1 MMGINTSKENLCINK
16 LVCNKKEIIFVEKDM
31 IVPDTKPDILN
42 TICTSGVVCLYK
54 TELQD
59 DKLKIDGG
67 INTYIMYLAENSED
81 KIRGINTNLDFT
93 ENINLPNCKEGM
105 DLKVNTNLKSIE
117 CQVLNGRKIGIKA
130 TLEIFVE
137 VYSNENIDL
146 VNNIEEDDSIQILK
160 EELKVNELVGVGNTK
175 IYAKE
180 TVPVQNVDNIA
191 EILKV
196 NSNICDKDIKI
207 SYNKILSKAEARIKI
222 MYLTEDNRINSVN
235 AKIPIVGFI
244 DIPNVSDGN
253 TCNTNYEIK
262 NIIIKPN
269 QPEEHSINVEIEV
282 LVTCMV
288 YHEKTITLI
297 QDLYSPYE
305 EITFNLKQ
313 YNAIINS
320 REFKDKK
327 QIREKVKID
336 GIEGKQLID
345 VDIFSNVSNE
355 GRLNNPNKFDGELEC
370 NFTFTDNN
378 MNIEQKRTKIPFD
391 YVIDNLEPNSN
402 LKFNFQI
409 DNPNF
414 IVRDGGEIDCDM
426 DMNIECNSSGTSS
439 LNIIE
444 NIEKNENTSDQDY
457 SVVVYIVKRGD
468 TLWNIAK
475 KFRTTVDFIVR
486 TNGIE
491 DENKINVG
499 QKLYIP
505 RFSKIGA

>member
-42 TICTSGVVCLYK
+42 TICTSGIVCLYK

-59 DKLKIDGG
+59 DKIKIDGG

-81 KIRGINTNLDFT
+81 RIRGINTNIDFT
-93 ENINLPNCKEGM
+93 ENIAVPNCKDGM
-105 DLKVNTNLKSIE
+105 NLKVNTNLKSIE
-117 CQVLNGRKIGIKA
+117 CQVINGRKIGIKA
-130 TLEIFVE
+130 TLEVIIE
-137 VYSNENIDL
+137 VYSDENINL
-146 VNNIEEDDSIQILK
+146 VNNIEEDDNIQILK
-160 EELKVNELVGVGNTK
+160 EELKVNELVGTGNTK

-207 SYNKILSKAEARIKI
+207 SYNKVLSKAEARIKI

-235 AKIPIVGFI
+235 TKVPIVGFI
-244 DIPNVSDGN
+244 DIPNVAEGN
-253 TCNTNYEIK
+253 ICNTNYEIK

-269 QPEEHSINVEIEV
+269 QAEEHSINIEMEV
-282 LVTCMV
+282 FVTCMV
-288 YHEKTITLI
+288 YQEKTITLI
-297 QDLYSPYE
+297 QDMYSPYE
-305 EITFNLKQ
+305 ELTFDLKK
-313 YNAIINS
+313 YNAIVNS
-320 REFKDKK
+320 RELKEKK

-336 GIEGKQLID
+336 DITGMQLID
-345 VDIFSNVSNE
+345 VDVFPNVSNE
-355 GRLNNPNKFDGELEC
+355 GRLNNPNKFDGEMEC
-370 NFTFTDNN
+370 NFTFVDNN
-378 MNIEQKRTKIPFD
+378 MNIEQKRAKIPFD
-391 YVIDNLEPNSN
+391 YVIDSLKPDSN
-402 LKFNFQI
+402 FNFNLQI
-409 DNPNF
+409 DNTNF

-426 DMNIECNSSGTSS
+426 DMNIECNSSETKS

-444 NIEKNENTSDQDY
+444 NVEKNENSSDQDY
-457 SVVVYIVKRGD
+457 SVVVYIVKQGD
-468 TLWNIAK
+468 TLWKIAK
-475 KFRTTVDFIVR
+475 KFKTTVDFIVR

-505 RFSKIGA
+505 RFSKIGV